1 MVGIKWRGA
10 WTEDSPGRG
19 AWNAVLKFLFWLY
32 VTVVSA
38 VVSVAMAFVAI
49 FELVATDTEISTI
62 LLLIFLL
69 VIPLAALVPL
79 SEKKMKQAMD
89 AWIEAS
95 PTKSTKAD
103 LPPIEEEEEVEAE
116 EGIDVDAILE
126 GIRAVNRSIADEHMS
141 RQIEHIQDITQKI
154 LSYQEQRPEKAS
166 QLHSFLDYFLPATLK
181 ILRAYANLEEQGISG
196 ENITGAM
203 KRIER
208 MMDTVRQGFDKQLDL
223 LYQGEAMDIATDV
236 DVLERMMAKDGLIV
250 NQDLSLRL
258 EPGQA
263 EKTEN
268 PY

>member
-1 MVGIKWRGA
+1 M
-10 WTEDSPGRG
+10 
-19 AWNAVLKFLFWLY
+19 LKFLFWLY
-32 VTVVSA
+32 VTVTSA
-38 VVSVAMAFVAI
+38 VAS
-49 FELVATDTEISTI
+49 
-62 LLLIFLL
+62 IFLTFFSAFMFPNVNDGVPVVPL
-69 VIPLAALVPL
+69 VFFCVVIPLVTLFL
-79 SEKKMKQAMD
+79 ISKKKMMETLEVWMA
-89 AWIEAS
+89 EG
-95 PTKSTKAD
+95 PTKSAKAD
-103 LPPIEEEEEVEAE
+103 LPPIEEEEEAE

-126 GIRAVNRSIADEHMS
+126 GIRSVNRSIADEHMS

-154 LSYQEQRPEKAS
+154 LTYQEQRPEKAP

-181 ILRAYANLEEQGISG
+181 ILRAYGNLEEQGISG

-268 PY
+268 AC